1 MFGLSS
7 PPFPPNAPRG
17 PFTGLN
23 TLSAMFGI
31 GNNSNSNNNAD
42 DADGGKRGRGRAG
55 SGADGTNKWE
65 EGRGGESV
73 ARGMMSA
80 GPSEAEEDPLPLD
93 ILPGNSHPLAV
104 DRRVDDLLRL
114 LRPAPRAEGYRR
126 SVFRFVTKQVLC
138 E

>member
-17 PFTGLN
+17 PFTGLS
-23 TLSAMFGI
+23 TLGAMFGL
-31 GNNSNSNNNAD
+31 GNNSNSNNNVD
-42 DADGGKRGRGRAG
+42 DALGGKRGG
-55 SGADGTNKWE
+55 GADGTNMWE
-65 EGRGGESV
+65 DGRGGESV

-93 ILPGNSHPLAV
+93 ILPGNSHPLAI

-126 SVFRFVTKQVLC
+126 SVFRFVTKQVRIRVY
-138 E
+138 